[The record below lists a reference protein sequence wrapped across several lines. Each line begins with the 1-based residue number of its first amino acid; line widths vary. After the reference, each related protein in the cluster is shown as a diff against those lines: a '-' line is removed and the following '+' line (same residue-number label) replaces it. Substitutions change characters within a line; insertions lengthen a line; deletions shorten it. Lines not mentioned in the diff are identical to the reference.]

1 MRPGV
6 NEDTSAT
13 LGAIRDRKT
22 VYPRRITLEVAWERV
37 GRIRRGDAAVRRS
50 QFDRG
55 NGHLPFVCSEGS
67 CRSSAR
73 FPFTVVSQPTSD
85 SRGRRSTCG
94 LFGVALKPV
103 QPPHVVCP
111 VGSYKFRGSKPPP
124 AGSGT
129 RFPGV
134 L

>member
-55 NGHLPFVCSEGS
+55 NGHLPFVCSERSGS
-67 CRSSAR
+67 CVAVASTKHLHAR
-73 FPFTVVSQPTSD
+73 WVAHTLGQYCN
-85 SRGRRSTCG
+85 SRASIST
-94 LFGVALKPV
+94 
-103 QPPHVVCP
+103 H
-111 VGSYKFRGSKPPP
+111 
-124 AGSGT
+124 
-129 RFPGV
+129 
-134 L
+134 